1 MKKLLGI
8 GLIIVMVVSFSFANA
23 SAEASSKAT
32 AVVGNIKQ
40 VDAGAGWVKIM
51 ENTIKTAN
59 AKDLFV
65 DVSLECGLT
74 TDTYVSSKVLDRA
87 KAVAEAVVYVK
98 VELDGVPI
106 LPGMSVDPNGPPAPA
121 QEGVTFA
128 RREQTLIAHFAGDLS
143 GCVDPDSGTVVI
155 DPESECVA
163 PEDLEL
169 ILDTMSANSFN
180 FIAPDV
186 SVGTHTVSVY
196 AQVQVVTSTETE
208 VNATAEAWAHAYLG
222 KGSTTVEEVR
232 MIKNENITPEI

>member
-155 DPESECVA
+155 DPECVA

>member
-155 DPESECVA
+155 DPECVA

-222 KGSTTVEEVR
+222 KGSMTVQEVR
-232 MIKNENITPEI
+232 MIKDENITPEI